1 MTTRA
6 LYCRHVVHSAGND
19 SNTEW
24 RFLTLCPQVLQ
35 VLKECLWEA
44 FHPSKQAGR
53 ISVISFT
60 FRAQHDALAYT
71 KLEWLFYGIFLFT
84 LRAQSDALTYT
95 KLEWFFYCIFCSHS
109 AYNLTLQRILCLPTN
124 VGLAQAGPNKLARFL
139 KILSHFL
146 RSSPS
151 IKRCF
156 FVSDKFCICL
166 FVLYLAVPEVL
177 AVHLRYKLICF

>member
-1 MTTRA
+1 MTARA
-6 LYCRHVVHSAGND
+6 LYCCHVVHSAGND
-19 SNTEW
+19 GNTEW

-95 KLEWFFYCIFCSHS
+95 KLEWFFYCIFLFTLRVQLD
-109 AYNLTLQRILCLPTN
+109 APTYTLTTDQC
-124 VGLAQAGPNKLARFL
+124 GAR
-139 KILSHFL
+139 SG
-146 RSSPS
+146 SSQ
-151 IKRCF
+151 
-156 FVSDKFCICL
+156 
-166 FVLYLAVPEVL
+166 
-177 AVHLRYKLICF
+177 